1 MKKVFS
7 QTEIFEGTANSGHH
21 GIVSKKD
28 D

>member
-21 GIVSKKD
+21 GIVSKKED
-28 D
+28 